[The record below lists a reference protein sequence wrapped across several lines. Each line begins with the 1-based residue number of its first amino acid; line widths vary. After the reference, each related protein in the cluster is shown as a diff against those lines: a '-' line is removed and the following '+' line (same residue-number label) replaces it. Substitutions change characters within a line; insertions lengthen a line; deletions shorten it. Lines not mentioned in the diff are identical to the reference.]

1 MSCPE
6 SQDSY
11 CTPACR
17 TKAAYF
23 LGALVVILLGVGINA
38 MLKSYTETGAQAAR
52 EVRSKE
58 RSKAQAEIRQTA
70 KLELGTSGILDKF
83 KGIHRIPVEA
93 AMELTLKEYQANA
106 AAGRANFVSRVEN
119 WAKPPVLE

>member
-6 SQDSY
+6 SQDSC

-23 LGALVVILLGVGINA
+23 VGALVVILLGVGINA
-38 MLKSYTETGAQAAR
+38 MLKSYTETGSQAAR
-52 EVRSKE
+52 ETRSKE
-58 RSKAQAEIRQTA
+58 RSKAQAEIRQVA
-70 KLELGTSGILDKF
+70 AQELGTSGVLDKF
-83 KGIHRIPVEA
+83 KGIHRIPVTA
-93 AMELTLKEYQANA
+93 AMDLTLKDYQANA
-106 AAGRANFVSRVEN
+106 AAGRSNFVSRVEN